1 MTNTSDTIL
10 QLENI
15 MMAEITKPLKTK
27 TFYANE
33 ATGLSIARWQC
44 REVNGQNHSGKV
56 SVQIVFHGESEG
68 QKKTDY
74 SKSVFFTP
82 SDARR
87 VADWLSQWAYEQ
99 DVENDDNYR
108 ETRRKKAG
116 RKTNGFKSEPAADRT
131 VSTPKSSLSSTEIEE
146 ILFAMYRGENTILS
160 KIRAALE
167 EKDINIPINDLRNL
181 LERLKDEGK
190 VISEERTAKQGH
202 KYTVWTFKA

>member
-1 MTNTSDTIL
+1 
-10 QLENI
+10 
-15 MMAEITKPLKTK
+15 MAGEITKPLKSK

-33 ATGLSIARWQC
+33 TIGLSIARWPYRQ
-44 REVNGQNHSGKV
+44 VNGQNRPGKI
-56 SVQIVFHGESEG
+56 SIQIVHHSEVDG

-82 SDARR
+82 NDTRR

-99 DVENDDNYR
+99 DVENDSNYR
-108 ETRRKKAG
+108 EMRRKKLG
-116 RKTNGFKSEPAADRT
+116 RKTSSYGNGPAASRT
-131 VSTPKSSLSSTEIEE
+131 DAAPASSLSSTEIEE

-167 EKDINIPINDLRNL
+167 EKEINIPVTDLRNL
-181 LERLKDEGK
+181 LEKLKEEGK
-190 VISEERTAKQGH
+190 VIAEERTAKQGH